1 MRTKRIISGMVSASL
16 AMLLV
21 ATPGVASA
29 HCCKEVASTRLQPVD
44 PVATPRLRG
53 RAVVLDCFGVISMLS
68 VVVNSPEP
76 DGTAYAPALVG
87 VEPVLGDFFAIA
99 SHRGEGFVLG
109 VSAPQVQGRTVSV
122 FDQNFAEVLT
132 GSF

>member
-1 MRTKRIISGMVSASL
+1 MRANRIINGVLSASL

-21 ATPGVASA
+21 ATPGVAGA

-76 DGTAYAPALVG
+76 DGTSYAPALVG
-87 VEPVLGDFFAIA
+87 AEPILGDFFSLT
-99 SHRGEGFVLG
+99 SHRGEGLFSTSPPRRCRG
-109 VSAPQVQGRTVSV
+109 GRCRCSIRTS
-122 FDQNFAEVLT
+122 ERC
-132 GSF
+132 